1 MFKVI
6 LDLANYLLL
15 TMLTNCLIRRCVALL
30 KTALKPDI
38 WPNVAVDFK
47 LANYEKILAGPQ
59 GVDSNQPNY
68 LNICTCLELL
78 TFLLSILRKD
88 QILAAFKPLQKSI
101 ATCMNSQSSKVTY
114 FFV

>member
-1 MFKVI
+1 MKSLNLRI
-6 LDLANYLLL
+6 L
-15 TMLTNCLIRRCVALL
+15 LIIFFRRCVALL

-101 ATCMNSQSSKVTY
+101 ATCMNSQSSKVC
-114 FFV
+114 